1 MFQPNPRRVPFNNLK
16 PHHDAIATMR
26 DKQASYS
33 LIAELLQQ
41 HGVKTSRARV
51 AEYGRI
57 VLDGGKRHKRRKY
70 SHLTPVGTLSASP
83 PVVLADASNVVPF
96 NEPTKVSDFLP
107 LPSSAP
113 SSKRRG
119 PRIAHVELMSPQER
133 EKFEDDIKTKQNS

>member
-70 SHLTPVGTLSASP
+70 THLTPVGTLSASP
-83 PVVLADASNVVPF
+83 PIVPVI
-96 NEPTKVSDFLP
+96 EPTKVSDFLP

-133 EKFEDDIKTKQNS
+133 EKFEDDIKTKQNP